1 MIWLILGLILFLG
14 MHMAK
19 MYFADQREAFIEKR
33 GEGAWKAVYSVV
45 SLAGLVL
52 LIGGYGQARISD
64 LNISFYETPA
74 WAAHLAIPLMWVALV
89 LLVASQIP
97 AGRIKQ
103 AVKHPM
109 ILGVKIW
116 AVAHLFANGELAS
129 YILFG
134 SFLVWAVLNRISVKR
149 RGDPVF
155 EAVSIRNDIIAGAV
169 GSALFVVVYVWAH
182 LYLFG
187 AAPWPT

>member
-1 MIWLILGLILFLG
+1 MIWLILGLALFLG
-14 MHMAK
+14 MHTAK
-19 MYFADQREAFIEKR
+19 MYFADQRQAFIDQR
-33 GEGAWKAVYSVV
+33 GEGAWKGTYSLV
-45 SLAGLVL
+45 SLIGLVL
-52 LIGGYGQARISD
+52 LVWGYGLARISD
-64 LNISFYETPA
+64 LNIFFYETPA

-109 ILGVKIW
+109 ILGVKVW
-116 AVAHLFANGELAS
+116 ALAHLFANGDLAS
-129 YILFG
+129 YVLFG
-134 SFLVWAVLNRISVKR
+134 SFLVWAILNRISVKQ

-155 EAVSIRNDIIAGAV
+155 ERVSIRNDIMAGVV

-182 LYLFG
+182 
-187 AAPWPT
+187 